1 MRLKDKKK
9 GYDMTESMLN
19 PIKITDGSKE
29 HLKALESSIQK
40 ATSKEQLSAISVQD
54 KELLKKN
61 YKVTR
66 LTKEESI
73 ALWAQQN

>member
-1 MRLKDKKK
+1 
-9 GYDMTESMLN
+9 MTESMLN

-29 HLKALESSIQK
+29 HLKPLESAIQK
-40 ATSKEQLSAISVQD
+40 ATSKEQLFAINSQN

-66 LTKEESI
+66 LTKEDSI
-73 ALWAQQN
+73 ALWTQKN

>member
-1 MRLKDKKK
+1 
-9 GYDMTESMLN
+9 MTESMLN

-40 ATSKEQLSAISVQD
+40 ATSKEQLSAISIQD

-66 LTKEESI
+66 LTKEDPLHYGLNRTKYHSTYRYT
-73 ALWAQQN
+73 